1 MDVKVNQITALDN
14 GVAQDQGVNR
24 LPGND
29 DSTEVRTGTD
39 NTRHRILGSTG
50 AFEMTYAM
58 VKKGEGYFKEFIPVQ
73 LIAQPQSNH
82 VICMLQTNDVKM
94 MFCQVC
100 GIKDLCGRYAVK
112 RYQDGCAGKPE
123 VFN

>member
-1 MDVKVNQITALDN
+1 MDVKVNQITAVDN
-14 GVAQDQGVNR
+14 GVVQDQGINR

-29 DSTEVRTGTD
+29 NGTQSGTETD
-39 NTRHRILGSTG
+39 NQRHRIFGSTG
-50 AFEMTYAM
+50 AFELTYAM
-58 VKKGEGYFKEFIPVQ
+58 IRKGEGYYKHFIPVQ
-73 LIAQPQSNH
+73 LISQPQSNN

-112 RYQDGCAGKPE
+112 RYMDDCAGKPE